1 MNRRRYKVLKVV
13 MIPTIVIVGSVAAAG
28 GGGGDFTVTR
38 STIDGG
44 GVMRS
49 GGEGFELSGT
59 IGQPD
64 AGFLAG
70 GDFELTGGFWFRI
83 AAGDH
88 DDDGLV
94 DLDDYD
100 AFEGCM
106 TGPDGAAP
114 PTSCEPFDVDHSG
127 AVDLADFA
135 TVQTTFTG
143 D

>member
-1 MNRRRYKVLKVV
+1 MTARILLASLLGGLSLVA
-13 MIPTIVIVGSVAAAG
+13 VAAAG
-28 GGGGDFTVTR
+28 GGGGDLTVTR
-38 STIDGG
+38 ATVDCG

-49 GGEGFELSGT
+49 SGGDLELSGT
-59 IGQPD
+59 VGQPD

-88 DDDGLV
+88 NDDGLV
-94 DLDDYD
+94 NLNDYS

-106 TGPDGAAP
+106 TGPEGDAP
-114 PTSCEPFDVDHSG
+114 PTGCESFDVDHSG

-135 TVQTTFTG
+135 KVQTTFTG
-143 D
+143 H